1 MAGCKGKF
9 ILKTIQGILNY
20 LKWYRYL
27 SSLANYQNGHLSTMK
42 HLLLLTVLFSTIFP
56 VALKSQTAWKR
67 ETGFR
72 FGLVLPKTP
81 SDYYDLKIGG
91 ALKIGTYQSWAQS
104 EKRFSFRPEI
114 GLDIER
120 LSVGLNTGGLGGG
133 MDATGVIY
141 GFNLEFACLAQLKL
155 IKNMVF
161 AIGPTGKY
169 LLTSY
174 TKVTEHY
181 WMSFYPN
188 AFSNEFQIN
197 GFNRK
202 YLYQPSFGFKAM
214 LFTKNLNDKCNLGF
228 SFERLWFKNNQ
239 TTFIYYSETTTFSL
253 YLGF

>member
-1 MAGCKGKF
+1 
-9 ILKTIQGILNY
+9 
-20 LKWYRYL
+20 
-27 SSLANYQNGHLSTMK
+27 MK
-42 HLLLLTVLFSTIFP
+42 LLLLLAVLSLAIFP

-81 SDYYDLKIGG
+81 SDYYDSKIGG
-91 ALKIGTYQSWAQS
+91 ALKIGTYQSWAQP

-114 GLDIER
+114 GMDIER
-120 LSVGLNTGGLGGG
+120 LSIGLNTGGLGGG

-141 GFNLEFACLAQLKL
+141 SFNLESACLAQLKL
-155 IKNMVF
+155 IKNLVF
-161 AIGPTGKY
+161 AIGPSGKY
-169 LLTSY
+169 LLTNY

-181 WMSFYPN
+181 WMSYNPPPISTN
-188 AFSNEFQIN
+188 YQIN

-202 YLYQPSFGFKAM
+202 YLYEPSFGFKTM
-214 LFTKNLNDKCNLGF
+214 LFRKNLNGKNNLGF

-239 TTFIYYSETTTFSL
+239 TTFIYYSETTELSF